1 MDFTT
6 TRALNT
12 LFSLINKTVRN
23 IIEYNMQHSDFP
35 LSPERVEQYVT
46 KRLLVNIIWA
56 FSGDGKL
63 DFRAEKAT
71 SFANRLVSV
80 FLLLPK
86 VGRYWTTTS
95 RSTMANE
102 VPGNP
107 RFPLSKSSLMRL
119 LLPTSLF
126 LPWIPFATK
135 RSCTHGSPNTN
146 LSCFVVLLVPVRP

>member
-12 LFSLINKTVRN
+12 LFSLINKTVRD

-46 KRLLVNIIWA
+46 KRHLVTIIWA

-86 VGRYWTTTS
+86 VGRCWTTTS
-95 RSTMANE
+95 KSTMANG

-107 RFPLSKSSLMRL
+107 TFPLSKLRS
-119 LLPTSLF
+119 LLPMSLF
-126 LPWIPFATK
+126 LPWTPSAMKKF
-135 RSCTHGSPNTN
+135 CPHGSPNTN
-146 LSCFVVLLVPVRP
+146 LSCFVVPPVPARP